1 MFRSIARGMV
11 IAGIALVVVGLLV
24 PSANAQRYDKKT
36 TITVNQPFQ
45 IPGVAL
51 PAGTYVMK
59 LVDVAGTRTIVRF
72 MNSEENTVYATVL
85 GIPDYKLDTPENSE
99 FSFYE
104 STPGIPRALRSWFYP
119 GDNYGVEFVYPKA
132 KALEI
137 AKVAEE
143 PVMAIET
150 PAETEWT
157 EQALIEEPVVTVKPS
172 GEEVA
177 IVETPAETP
186 LVAAPIEP
194 ETAPPVEALPKT
206 ATPFALVGL
215 LGLLAGGM
223 ATGLRSI
230 RKRN

>member
-1 MFRSIARGMV
+1 MFRSIVRSIV

-24 PSANAQRYDKKT
+24 PNANAQRYDKKT
-36 TITVNQPFQ
+36 TITVNQPFE

-72 MNSEENTVYATVL
+72 MNSDENAVYATVL
-85 GIPDYKLDTPENSE
+85 GIPDYKLNTPENSE

-104 STPGIPRALRSWFYP
+104 TTPGVPRALRSWFYP

-137 AKVAEE
+137 AKAAEE

-157 EQALIEEPVVTVKPS
+157 EQALIEEPVFTVQPS

-177 IVETPAETP
+177 IAEAPAEQP
-186 LVAAPIEP
+186 LVAAPLEP
-194 ETAPPVEALPKT
+194 EPAPPVEALPKT

-215 LGLLAGGM
+215 VGLLAGGM
-223 ATGLRSI
+223 ATGLRFV
-230 RKRN
+230 RRH